1 MPDELYEILKNQYG
15 DKLAKEIL
23 QEEEKEKYVTLRVN
37 TIKSNI
43 EEIKKVLSLEKIEFE
58 NVSWYKDA
66 FIIKNIREDKIRNLD
81 IYNEGKIYMQSLSS
95 MLPPIILNAK
105 EGENVLDM
113 AAAPGG
119 KTTQIAAMGN
129 NKVWITACEK
139 NKIRCEKLKYNIEKQ
154 GVKCVNI
161 MTQDARNLND
171 LFSFDKILLDAP
183 CSGSGTESIKKCENI
198 KEKLNNLVKT
208 QEQLL
213 KKALKLLKQGN
224 DIVYSTC
231 SIIEEENENI
241 VGKILEQNI
250 AEIVPIK
257 DIGTIETLPSKIEGT
272 QCIKPSE
279 FFEGFF
285 IAKLRKK

>member
-66 FIIKNIREDKIRNLD
+66 FIIKNVREDKIRNLD

-161 MTQDARNLND
+161 MTQD
-171 LFSFDKILLDAP
+171 
-183 CSGSGTESIKKCENI
+183 
-198 KEKLNNLVKT
+198 
-208 QEQLL
+208 
-213 KKALKLLKQGN
+213 
-224 DIVYSTC
+224 
-231 SIIEEENENI
+231 
-241 VGKILEQNI
+241 
-250 AEIVPIK
+250 
-257 DIGTIETLPSKIEGT
+257 
-272 QCIKPSE
+272 
-279 FFEGFF
+279 
-285 IAKLRKK
+285 

>member
-37 TIKSNI
+37 TIKKNI

-139 NKIRCEKLKYNIEKQ
+139 NKIRCEMLKYNIEKQ

>member
-66 FIIKNIREDKIRNLD
+66 FIIKNVREDKIRNLD